1 VVSQVEKGRVLVDLL
16 PNRTARLLAVPLGA
30 ALIGAA
36 AQLSITTGMATQPIT
51 GTTVA
56 VLLVAAV
63 LGMVRGSLAVALYCV
78 AGLLGVPWFPGA
90 SSEMASSSYG
100 YAIGFVLA
108 AALVGWLAQRGWSR
122 NPLDTALAFLLGDV
136 LIFAT
141 GVAWFA
147 VTTGNSWSTAVA
159 VGMSPF
165 LLGEVIKIG
174 LAAIVLPLTWR
185 LAERTGNDN
194 EETEEQVDLRAQP
207 GDGDSG
213 ELTDQPSIDLRSD
226 SPTATAGQP
235 RPPQG

>member
-1 VVSQVEKGRVLVDLL
+1 VVSQVNADRVLADLL
-16 PNRTARLLAVPLGA
+16 PNRIARLLAVPLGA

-36 AQLSITTGMATQPIT
+36 AQLSITTGVATQPIT
-51 GTTVA
+51 GTTFA

-78 AGLLGVPWFPGA
+78 AGLMGVPWFPGA
-90 SSEMASSSYG
+90 SSGMASSSYG

-122 NPLDTALAFLLGDV
+122 NPLDTAMAFLLGDV
-136 LIFAT
+136 LIFAI

-147 VTTGNSWSTAVA
+147 VATGNSWNTAVA

-165 LLGEVIKIG
+165 LLGEVVKIG
-174 LAAIVLPLTWR
+174 VATIVLPLTWR
-185 LAERTGNDN
+185 LAERTVNDN
-194 EETEEQVDLRAQP
+194 AATEEQVDLRVRP
-207 GDGDSG
+207 SDDDSG
-213 ELTDQPSIDLRSD
+213 ELTDQSRIDLRND
-226 SPTATAGQP
+226 SPAAAAGQP